1 MKLNAKTLMIAGI
14 VVGAMILEAAVIYF
28 MLPAPQTTAAPS
40 PDAQNKP
47 AEPEVAVSDDTGE
60 VPIDSFNC
68 TNNRVAPGSVVHL
81 SFKVI
86 AVVPEIQKI
95 SFNTA
100 ANDRNKTRV
109 RQAIERIVRSSS
121 MEDLHDPNLNS
132 IKRLIR
138 EEVNKI
144 IGKSYVSEIVVNDFR
159 MIEQ

>member
-14 VVGAMILEAAVIYF
+14 VVGAMVLEAAVIYF
-28 MLPAPQTTAAPS
+28 MLPTPPSTAAAGTD
-40 PDAQNKP
+40 PDKKP
-47 AEPEVAVSDDTGE
+47 TETVVEVSDDTGE

-121 MEDLHDPNLNS
+121 MEDLHDPSLNTV
-132 IKRLIR
+132 KRLIR

-144 IGKSYVSEIVVNDFR
+144 VGKSYISEIVVNDFR